1 VNEKEETN
9 ELLPVEQEGGK
20 FSIMRSP
27 ASSFLNPQAYMQA
40 KYIANDM
47 LKDNAL
53 PKGITTAGQAVMIMQ
68 AGAMMDMNWVE
79 ALRSIYI
86 VNGALNIWGA
96 AVPNR
101 LKKHEY
107 KFKFLEEDQTH
118 CKARV
123 WKEDEE
129 GKVIPNED
137 YTEDFKYEDAVKS
150 GYTKDSYNKEKVGWK
165 EGINRIKKMRYNV
178 LSLIISTYIPNVLGP
193 VSGIV
198 EVSQDYAETDNS
210 GNKISRRDKLAKAQA
225 ILDEAKKKE
234 EIENERADQV
244 LSGTGVGSKNA
255 REEAESSREVSSPQG
270 QAILEPEESLS
281 EKNDKI
287 IEKLDQEKE
296 IVDTEVAENNGV
308 MTIKKV
314 ENKEEITGALGL
326 EPEDMPSV
334 PEKPKQTVVT
344 GNDDDDELV
353 AVNHLDMDKKV
364 EEMKQAD
371 AKAVEANKN
380 KGLLDDL
387 IS

>member
-1 VNEKEETN
+1 MNEKEETN

-47 LKDNAL
+47 LKDGAL
-53 PKGITTAGQAVMIMQ
+53 PKGFTTAGMAVIAMQ
-68 AGAMMDMNWVE
+68 AGAMMDLNWVE
-79 ALRSIYI
+79 SLQSLYF
-86 VNGALNIWGA
+86 VNGAINIWGK

-101 LKKHEY
+101 LRKHGYRFE
-107 KFKFLEEDQTH
+107 FLEEDQTH

-123 WKEDEE
+123 WKEKSVEMPSEKGQEPKLESEIIEE
-129 GKVIPNED
+129 

-150 GYTKDSYNKEKVGWK
+150 GYTKDNYGKEKIGWK

-178 LSLIISTYIPNVLGP
+178 LSLIISTYIPDVLGP

-255 REEAESSREVSSPQG
+255 SEEAESSRKSGSTNETEDHEENAKS
-270 QAILEPEESLS
+270 LEPEESLR

-287 IEKLDQEKE
+287 IENLEEKK
-296 IVDTEVAENNGV
+296 EV
-308 MTIKKV
+308 
-314 ENKEEITGALGL
+314 TGALGL

-344 GNDDDDELV
+344 GNEDDDELV
-353 AVNHLDMDKKV
+353 AVNHLDIDKKV
-364 EEMKQAD
+364 EDMKQAD